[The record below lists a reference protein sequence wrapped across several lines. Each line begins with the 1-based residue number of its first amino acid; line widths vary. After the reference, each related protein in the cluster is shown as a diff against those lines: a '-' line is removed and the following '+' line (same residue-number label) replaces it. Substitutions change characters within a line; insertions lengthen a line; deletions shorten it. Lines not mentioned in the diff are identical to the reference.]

1 MSNQHILLIS
11 NLLPVGSNIST
22 WWNFGSMLMTCL
34 LLQIM
39 TGFFLAIHYTAN
51 INLAFSSVVHI
62 MRDVPYGWTMQNIH
76 AIGASLFFICIYA
89 HIARGLYYG
98 LYLNKEVWLSGTA
111 LLITLMAT
119 AFFGYV
125 LPWGQMS
132 FWAATVITNL
142 LTAIP
147 YLGNTLTTWL
157 WGGFSINDPTLTR
170 FFALHFILPFA
181 IISLSSIHILLL
193 HVEGSNNPLGTN
205 SDIDKI
211 PLHPYHTYKDML
223 MITIMITLL
232 FTILSFM
239 PNLLNDPENFSK
251 ANPLL
256 TPQHIKPEWYF
267 LFAYGILRSIP
278 NKLGGTM
285 ALIMSVAI
293 LITAPFAHTSYTRSM
308 TFRPFTQILF
318 WTLISTFIIITW
330 TATKPVE
337 SPFILISQMT
347 SIIYFSFFIINPLL
361 GWTENKIM
369 MYCSSSLP

>member
-1 MSNQHILLIS
+1 MSHQHTLLLF

-22 WWNFGSMLMTCL
+22 WWNFGSMLLTCL
-34 LLQIM
+34 ALQIT

-62 MRDVPYGWTMQNIH
+62 TRDVPHGWIMQNLH
-76 AIGASLFFICIYA
+76 AIGASMFFICIYI

-98 LYLNKEVWLSGTA
+98 SYLNKEVWLSGIT

-170 FFALHFILPFA
+170 FFALHFILPF
-181 IISLSSIHILLL
+181 ILTSLSSIHVILL
-193 HVEGSNNPLGTN
+193 HTEGSSNPLGTN

-211 PLHPYHTYKDML
+211 PLHPYHTHKDML
-223 MITIMITLL
+223 VLTIMMTSIFLIMCFSPDL
-232 FTILSFM
+232 F
-239 PNLLNDPENFSK
+239 NDPENFSK
-251 ANPLL
+251 ANPMV

-278 NKLGGTM
+278 NKLGGAV
-285 ALIMSVAI
+285 ALTLSI
-293 LITAPFAHTSYTRSM
+293 LILMTSPFSHTSTVRSS
-308 TFRPFTQILF
+308 TFRPLSQLMF
-318 WTLISTFIIITW
+318 WSLIATFIMITW

-337 SPFILISQMT
+337 PPFTAIGQTASLLYFLFFISQPM
-347 SIIYFSFFIINPLL
+347 L
-361 GWTENKIM
+361 GWIENNL
-369 MYCSSSLP
+369 SSTNI

>member
-1 MSNQHILLIS
+1 MSNQHTLLIS

-22 WWNFGSMLMTCL
+22 WWNFGSMLLTCL
-34 LLQIM
+34 FLQTA

-62 MRDVPYGWTMQNIH
+62 TRDVPYGWIMQNTH
-76 AIGASLFFICIYA
+76 AIGASMFFICIYT

-98 LYLNKEVWLSGTA
+98 SHLNKEVWLTGTA

-142 LTAIP
+142 LTAVP
-147 YLGNTLTTWL
+147 YIGTLLTTWL
-157 WGGFSINDPTLTR
+157 WGGFSIDDPTLTR
-170 FFALHFILPFA
+170 FFALHFILPFL
-181 IISLSSIHILLL
+181 IISLSSAHIIML
-193 HVEGSNNPLGTN
+193 HNEGSNNPLGTN

-211 PLHPYHTYKDML
+211 PFHPYHTYKDLLML
-223 MITIMITLL
+223 TILMTLL
-232 FTILSFM
+232 FTIMSFL
-239 PNLLNDPENFSK
+239 PNLFNDPENFSK
-251 ANPLL
+251 ANPLI

-278 NKLGGTM
+278 NKLGGAL
-285 ALIMSVAI
+285 ALIMSVTI
-293 LITAPFAHTSYTRSM
+293 LITTPFTHTSYIRSM
-308 TFRPFTQILF
+308 TFRPLTQALF
-318 WTLISTFIIITW
+318 WMFIATFITITW

-337 SPFILISQMT
+337 PPFLIISQTT
-347 SIIYFSFFIINPLL
+347 SIMYFLFFIINPIL
-361 GWTENKIM
+361 GLMENKM
-369 MYCSSSLP
+369 MKHN

>member
-1 MSNQHILLIS
+1 MSHQHTLLMF

-22 WWNFGSMLMTCL
+22 WWNFGSMLLTCL
-34 LLQIM
+34 ALQIT

-51 INLAFSSVVHI
+51 INLAFSSVIHI
-62 MRDVPYGWTMQNIH
+62 MRDVPYGWTMQNLH
-76 AIGASLFFICIYA
+76 AIGASTFFICIYI

-98 LYLNKEVWLSGTA
+98 SYLNKEVWLSGVT
-111 LLITLMAT
+111 LLIILMAT

-147 YLGNTLTTWL
+147 YLGNSLTTWL

-170 FFALHFILPFA
+170 FFALHFILPFTL
-181 IISLSSIHILLL
+181 ISLSSIHIILL
-193 HVEGSNNPLGTN
+193 HNEGSSNPLGTN

-211 PLHPYHTYKDML
+211 PFHPYHSHKDMFML
-223 MITIMITLL
+223 TIMMTLIFLIMSFSPDL
-232 FTILSFM
+232 F
-239 PNLLNDPENFSK
+239 NDPENFSK
-251 ANPLL
+251 ANPMV

-278 NKLGGTM
+278 NKLGGAV
-285 ALIMSVAI
+285 ALTLSI
-293 LITAPFAHTSYTRSM
+293 LILMTAPFSHTSTTRTL
-308 TFRPFTQILF
+308 TFRPLSQLIF
-318 WTLISTFIIITW
+318 WSLIATFIMITW

-337 SPFILISQMT
+337 APFTMIGQTTSFLYFLFFISQPM
-347 SIIYFSFFIINPLL
+347 L
-361 GWTENKIM
+361 GWLENNL
-369 MYCSSSLP
+369 SHT

>member
-1 MSNQHILLIS
+1 MSNQHALLIS

-22 WWNFGSMLMTCL
+22 WWNFGSMLLTCL
-34 LLQIM
+34 MLQVL

-62 MRDVPYGWTMQNIH
+62 TRDVPCGWIMQNTH
-76 AIGASLFFICIYA
+76 AIGASLFFICIYI

-98 LYLNKEVWLSGTA
+98 LYLNKNVWLSGVT
-111 LLITLMAT
+111 LLMTLMAT

-147 YLGNTLTTWL
+147 YLGVAVTTWL

-170 FFALHFILPFA
+170 FFALHFILPFI
-181 IISLSSIHILLL
+181 IISLSSIHIILL
-193 HVEGSNNPLGTN
+193 HNEGSNNPLGTN

-211 PLHPYHTYKDML
+211 PFHPYHSYKDL
-223 MITIMITLL
+223 MTTTSMITLL
-232 FTILSFM
+232 FIILSFS
-239 PNLLNDPENFSK
+239 PDLLNDPENFSK
-251 ANPLL
+251 ANPLV

-278 NKLGGTM
+278 NKLGGTL
-285 ALIMSVAI
+285 ALLMSI
-293 LITAPFAHTSYTRSM
+293 LILTLPPFTHTSYIRPM
-308 TFRPFTQILF
+308 TFRPLSQTLF
-318 WTLISTFIIITW
+318 WTLIATFVMITW

-337 SPFILISQMT
+337 PPFITISQLT
-347 SIIYFSFFIINPLL
+347 SIFYFSFFIMNPLL
-361 GWTENKIM
+361 SWTENKIM
-369 MYCSSSLP
+369 MQT

>member
-1 MSNQHILLIS
+1 MSNQHTLLLF

-22 WWNFGSMLMTCL
+22 WWNFGSMLLACSMMQT
-34 LLQIM
+34 M

-51 INLAFSSVVHI
+51 INIAFTSIIHI
-62 MRDVPYGWTMQNIH
+62 SRDTPYGWAMQNLH
-76 AIGASLFFICIYA
+76 AIGASMFFICIYT

-98 LYLNKEVWLSGTA
+98 SYLNKNVWLSGVTL
-111 LLITLMAT
+111 LLILMAT

-142 LTAIP
+142 LTAVP
-147 YLGNTLTTWL
+147 YIGTSLTTWL

-181 IISLSSIHILLL
+181 IISMSSIHIMLL
-193 HVEGSNNPLGTN
+193 HTEGSNNPLGTN

-211 PLHPYHTYKDML
+211 PFHPYHSHKDILML
-223 MITIMITLL
+223 IMMITLMFMIMS
-232 FTILSFM
+232 FT
-239 PNLLNDPENFSK
+239 PNIFNDPENFSK
-251 ANPLL
+251 ANPLV

-278 NKLGGTM
+278 NKLGGTL

-293 LITAPFAHTSYTRSM
+293 LMMPPFTHTSFMRPM
-308 TFRPFTQILF
+308 TFRPLTQLTF
-318 WTLISTFIIITW
+318 WTLVTTFITITW
-330 TATKPVE
+330 AATKPVE
-337 SPFILISQMT
+337 PPFTTISQIT
-347 SIIYFSFFIINPLL
+347 SILYFLFFITNPLL
-361 GWTENKIM
+361 GWLENKI
-369 MYCSSSLP
+369 STNHT

>member
-1 MSNQHILLIS
+1 MSHHHILKPF

-22 WWNFGSMLMTCL
+22 WWNFGSMLLACL
-34 LLQIM
+34 IIQTM

-51 INLAFSSVVHI
+51 INLAFSSIVHI
-62 MRDVPYGWTMQNIH
+62 TRDVPYGWIMQNSH
-76 AIGASLFFICIYA
+76 AIGASLLFVCIYM

-98 LYLNKEVWLSGTA
+98 SYLNKEVWLSGTT
-111 LLITLMAT
+111 LLIILMAT

-147 YLGNTLTTWL
+147 YLGTSLTTWL

-170 FFALHFILPFA
+170 FFALHFILPFI

-193 HVEGSNNPLGTN
+193 HHEGSNNPLGTN

-211 PLHPYHTYKDML
+211 PFHPYHSYKDSLML
-223 MITIMITLL
+223 TMLITAMLI
-232 FTILSFM
+232 ILSFD
-239 PNLLNDPENFSK
+239 PNMMNDPENFSK
-251 ANPLL
+251 ANPLV

-267 LFAYGILRSIP
+267 LFAYGILRSVP
-278 NKLGGTM
+278 NKLGGTL
-285 ALIMSVAI
+285 ALIMSITI
-293 LITAPFAHTSYTRSM
+293 LLTSPFTHTSTTRSM
-308 TFRPFTQILF
+308 MFRPLMQLTF
-318 WTLISTFIIITW
+318 WTFTTIVIIITW

-337 SPFILISQMT
+337 TPFTEISQLA
-347 SIIYFSFFIINPLL
+347 SILYFMFFISNPLL
-361 GWTENKIM
+361 GLLENKISN
-369 MYCSSSLP
+369 YS

>member
-51 INLAFSSVVHI
+51 IDLAFSSVIHI

-76 AIGASLFFICIYA
+76 AISASLFFICIYI

-193 HVEGSNNPLGTN
+193 HNEGSNNPLGTN

-211 PLHPYHTYKDML
+211 PLHPYHSYKDML

-232 FTILSFM
+232 FTILSFT
-239 PNLLNDPENFSK
+239 PNLMNDPENFSK
-251 ANPLL
+251 ANPLM

-285 ALIMSVAI
+285 ALIMSIAI
-293 LITAPFAHTSYTRSM
+293 LITAPFTHTSYTRSM
-308 TFRPFTQILF
+308 TFRPFMQILF

-337 SPFILISQMT
+337 SPFILISQTT

-369 MYCSSSLP
+369 MSCPSSLP

>member
-1 MSNQHILLIS
+1 MTNQHMLLMF

-22 WWNFGSMLMTCL
+22 WWNFGSMLLTCSMM
-34 LLQIM
+34 QTM

-51 INLAFSSVVHI
+51 INIAFTSIIHI
-62 MRDVPYGWTMQNIH
+62 LRDVPYGWIMQNLH
-76 AIGASLFFICIYA
+76 AIGASMFFICIYI

-98 LYLNKEVWLSGTA
+98 LYLNKNVWLSGTT
-111 LLITLMAT
+111 LLFILMAT

-142 LTAIP
+142 LTALP
-147 YLGNTLTTWL
+147 YIGTTITTWL

-170 FFALHFILPFA
+170 FFALHFILPFT
-181 IISLSSIHILLL
+181 IISVSSIHIMLL
-193 HVEGSNNPLGTN
+193 HMEGSSNPLGTN

-211 PLHPYHTYKDML
+211 PFHPYHTHKDILML
-223 MITIMITLL
+223 ITMITLMFMVMS
-232 FTILSFM
+232 FT
-239 PNLLNDPENFSK
+239 PNIFNDPENFSK
-251 ANPLL
+251 ANPMV

-278 NKLGGTM
+278 NKLGGTL

-293 LITAPFAHTSYTRSM
+293 LLMMPFTHTSNTRTM
-308 TFRPFTQILF
+308 TFRPLSQLMF
-318 WTLISTFIIITW
+318 WTLVTTFMMITW

-337 SPFILISQMT
+337 PPFTLIGQIT
-347 SIIYFSFFIINPLL
+347 STMYFLFFIVNPML
-361 GWTENKIM
+361 GWLENKL
-369 MYCSSSLP
+369 SAHHT